1 MKKKRIR
8 GSGLLYADLSKTY
21 RTMKLICLFMFVAL
35 LQVSASSYSQ
45 STKLNISGQNLSLE
59 EVFGKIED
67 QSAFSFIYNLKQ
79 IDLSKTVNVEFR
91 NQKVEK
97 ILNEVLDGTNITYTV
112 NDRLIVVHRDG
123 EANEMLSSVI
133 QQKSVSG
140 KVSDEN
146 GGTLPGV
153 TVVIKGT
160 NTGTVTNLDG
170 EYTIP
175 GVPEN
180 ATLQFSFVGMTTQ
193 EVLVENQTSIDIV
206 MLTDAIGLEEVIAVG
221 YGTMKRADISG
232 ASANVNTSEFQDLPS
247 IDIAESMQGRVAG
260 LSITNNSGS
269 PGTSAKIRIRGGNS
283 MLGNNDPLIV
293 LDGVAVNIAL
303 NDINPNDI
311 ATLDILKDASATA
324 IYGSR
329 GANGVIVIT
338 TKTGISDVPR
348 VQVSTDYSFDQ
359 VANQYDLLNAA
370 DFVALNNIT
379 LTGPSADTDW
389 QDEVFQ
395 SGHTSNTQ
403 ISITGGNSKL
413 KYFLSG
419 SIVDQDGLVS
429 NTGYQKYTLRSNVDT
444 EISEKLN
451 VSLNLT
457 VSKTERN
464 NTNDMAASKSS
475 PIWQSLI
482 WSPTEPVYNEDGS
495 YNRNDQYSSI
505 ALNPVMVAENR
516 MEDVFAT
523 AVLANSKI
531 DYEIIDNLVYSAI
544 LGAEEIK
551 TENATFT
558 NQNVSPSTGSS
569 RSYLDNFF
577 WQFSN
582 FLTYK
587 NTFND
592 VHRMSIMLG
601 FEQSENTTK
610 GFNADGSN
618 LATESVGYHNLALN
632 ESAGIGSYWRQY
644 ALRSYL
650 SRATYS
656 LRDKYLLT
664 ATFRMDGSSKFQDSN
679 QYSSFPSLALGWRIS
694 EESFMQSADNID
706 NLKVRASWGIT
717 GSQAI
722 EPYATMA
729 LLAPRVYSYGTPQA
743 STGYM
748 PSGAPNPD
756 LKWEETTQIN
766 IGVDLTMFNGRL
778 NATADFFKKNTDG
791 LLQAKALP
799 AYNGGGS
806 IISNIG
812 EIENQGIEL
821 SIGGEIIQ
829 KSNFSWNANANFS
842 KLNNEVISIGD
853 EEQIF
858 PGGTYGSGFLS
869 SKVFIVKPGESLGSI
884 YGYNFLGIW
893 QQDEAGEALKYGNV
907 PGDSKYE
914 DLDGNNIIDGS
925 DQKII
930 GKGLPDFTWGL
941 NNSFAYKNLDLNIM
955 IEGVQ
960 GRDII
965 NLGYAGAG
973 VAVGDARAITL
984 DAAKNTWTESNPN
997 TIWPKIGSASNTD
1010 HINSSKWVQDGS
1022 YVKIRN
1028 ISLAYSIP
1036 KDKLKIGDLRI
1047 VLSGQNLITFT
1058 GYKGFDP
1065 EVSSTGKSD
1074 IDQGLDLGSY
1084 PTSKSYTLGLTL
1096 NF

>member
-1 MKKKRIR
+1 MKNSFKKV
-8 GSGLLYADLSKTY
+8 GLLAVFLLSVQ
-21 RTMKLICLFMFVAL
+21 LLFA
-35 LQVSASSYSQ
+35 QQ
-45 STKLNISGQNLSLE
+45 TTITG
-59 EVFGKIED
+59 
-67 QSAFSFIYNLKQ
+67 
-79 IDLSKTVNVEFR
+79 TVTDS
-91 NQKVEK
+91 NQEP
-97 ILNEVLDGTNITYTV
+97 
-112 NDRLIVVHRDG
+112 
-123 EANEMLSSVI
+123 
-133 QQKSVSG
+133 
-140 KVSDEN
+140 
-146 GGTLPGV
+146 LPGV
-153 TVVIKGT
+153 TVIIKGT
-160 NTGTVTNLDG
+160 TKGAVSNVDG
-170 EYTIP
+170 EF
-175 GVPEN
+175 
-180 ATLQFSFVGMTTQ
+180 TLSDVTSGSTLVFSFVGMSSQ
-193 EVLVENQTSIDIV
+193 EVLVGNQTTISIT
-206 MLTDAIGLEEVIAVG
+206 MLADAIGLEEVVAVG

-232 ASANVNTSEFQDLPS
+232 ASANVNTSDFQDLPS

-260 LSITNNSGS
+260 LSITSNSGS
-269 PGTSAKIRIRGGNS
+269 PGTSSKIRIRGGNS

-293 LDGVAVNIAL
+293 LDGVAVNIGL

-311 ATLDILKDASATA
+311 ASLDILKDASSTA

-338 TKTGISDVPR
+338 TKTGNSDKPR
-348 VQVSTDYSFDQ
+348 IQVSTDYSFDQ

-370 DFVALNNIT
+370 DFVTLNNVT

-389 QDEVFQ
+389 QNEVFQ

-403 ISITGGNSKL
+403 LNITGGNEKL

-419 SIVDQDGLVS
+419 SVVDQDGLVA
-429 NTGYQKYTLRSNVDT
+429 NTGYQKYTVRSNVDT
-444 EISEKLN
+444 KINEKLN

-464 NTNDMAASKSS
+464 NTNDNASSKGSS
-475 PIWQSLI
+475 IWQSLI
-482 WSPTEPVYNEDGS
+482 WSPTEPVFNEDGT
-495 YNRNDQYSSI
+495 YNRTDQYSSI
-505 ALNPVMVAENR
+505 ALNPVMVAKNR
-516 MEDVFAT
+516 KEDVFAT
-523 AVLANSKI
+523 TVLANSKI
-531 DYEIIDNLVYSAI
+531 DYKIVDNLVYSAI

-558 NQNVSPSTGSS
+558 NQNVSPTTGSS
-569 RSYLDNFF
+569 RSYNDNFF

-601 FEQSENTTK
+601 FEQSQNTNK
-610 GFNADGSN
+610 GFNANGSN
-618 LATESVGYHNLALN
+618 LATESVGYDNLALN
-632 ESAGIGSYWRQY
+632 ASAGIGSYWRQSS
-644 ALRSYL
+644 LRSYL
-650 SRATYS
+650 GRATYS
-656 LRDKYLLT
+656 LKDKYLLT
-664 ATFRMDGSSKFQDSN
+664 ATFRVDGSSKFQGDN
-679 QYSSFPSLALGWRIS
+679 KYSSFPSVAAGWRIS
-694 EESFMQSADNID
+694 EESFMQNASNID
-706 NLKVRASWGIT
+706 NLKLRASWGIT

-722 EPYATMA
+722 QPYATMA
-729 LLAPRVYSYGTPQA
+729 LLSPRVYSYGTPQA

-766 IGVDLTMFNGRL
+766 IGADLTMYNGRL
-778 NATADFFKKNTDG
+778 NVTADYFKKNTDG

-812 EIENQGIEL
+812 EIENKGVEL
-821 SIGGEIIQ
+821 SIGGEIIR
-829 KSNFSWNANANFS
+829 KSDFSWNANANFS
-842 KLNNEVISIGD
+842 KLNNKVISIGD

-858 PGGTYGSGFLS
+858 PGGNYGSGFLT

-893 QQDEAGEALKYGNV
+893 QQDEAAEALKFGNV

-914 DLDGNNIIDGS
+914 DLDGNNIIDGG

-941 NNSFAYKNLDLNIM
+941 NNSFAYKNFDLNIM

-984 DAAKNTWTESNPN
+984 EDAKNTWTESNTN
-997 TIWPKIGSASNTD
+997 TIWPKVGSSSNTD
-1010 HINSSKWVQDGS
+1010 HINSSKWLQNGS
-1022 YVKIRN
+1022 YVKLRN

-1036 KDKLKIGDLRI
+1036 KEKLKVGDLRI

-1058 GYKGFDP
+1058 DYKGFDP

-1084 PTSKSYTLGLTL
+1084 PTAKSYTLGLTL